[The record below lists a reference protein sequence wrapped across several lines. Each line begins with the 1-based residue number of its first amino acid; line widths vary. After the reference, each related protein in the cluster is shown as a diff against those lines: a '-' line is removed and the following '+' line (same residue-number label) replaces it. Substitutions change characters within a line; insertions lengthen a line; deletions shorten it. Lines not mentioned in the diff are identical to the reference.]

1 MNLMHPPSPGRL
13 VSLVCHKGTVP
24 GALCVFSGK
33 LVSGCNTPGRCDLS
47 ESQKDV
53 VCDWQP
59 AQFGGRCDLGAE
71 TAVAP
76 CLSAS
81 GCRTPAS
88 LPPGREGCKW

>member
-1 MNLMHPPSPGRL
+1 MTLLADVICP
-13 VSLVCHKGTVP
+13 
-24 GALCVFSGK
+24 
-33 LVSGCNTPGRCDLS
+33 

-76 CLSAS
+76 CLLPLVAALLPLCLQE
-81 GCRTPAS
+81 GRIVNGRRLALLWYS
-88 LPPGREGCKW
+88 LGRKHARCHCAN

>member
-1 MNLMHPPSPGRL
+1 M
-13 VSLVCHKGTVP
+13 SLLESWSQVVTLLADVICP
-24 GALCVFSGK
+24 
-33 LVSGCNTPGRCDLS
+33 
-47 ESQKDV
+47 ESQKEV

-71 TAVAP
+71 TAEAP